1 MKKLIPL
8 VLLSMAVAFT
18 SCNSRSSM
26 VKKIETAESSLKSD
40 TTRMP
45 PTDKVK
51 AVQSMYLEFA
61 DKYPADSM
69 APEYLFRAA
78 DLAIY
83 LRDYKSTIGLYDR
96 ILTEHK
102 QYKKLPQTL
111 FMKAFAYDQ
120 YLQDPMKASEFYRQ
134 FIALYPDHELADDAS
149 QALLFCG
156 KSDEEILQILQQRAA
171 DDADSTQKVNQH

>member
-1 MKKLIPL
+1 MKKLIPV
-8 VLLSMAVAFT
+8 VLLLMAVAFS

-26 VKKIETAESSLKSD
+26 VKKIEPTENSLKSD
-40 TTRMP
+40 TTQIP
-45 PTDKVK
+45 SAEKVK
-51 AVQSMYLEFA
+51 AVQALYLEFA

-102 QYKKLPQTL
+102 QFSKLPQTL

-120 YLQDPMKASEFYRQ
+120 YLQDPMKAAEFYRQ
-134 FIALYPDHELADDAS
+134 FISLYPDHELADDAS

-156 KSDEEILQILQQRAA
+156 KSDQEVLEILQQRAA
-171 DDADSTQKVNQH
+171 DEADSAQKVRQH